1 MADYGL
7 FIGFGTPVR
16 GREAKSLD
24 VFNEATQYYSRLQQE
39 GRIESF
45 EVAILEPHGG
55 DLGGFFLLRGER
67 QKLSQL
73 RVETDFERLT
83 TRANL
88 MVDRI
93 GIIGATLGDSMGQSI
108 GMFQEEIRKLA

>member
-7 FIGFGTPVR
+7 FIGFGTPAR

-24 VFNEATQYYSRLQQE
+24 VFNEATQYYAKLQQE

-67 QKLSQL
+67 QQLSQL
-73 RVETDFERLT
+73 RVEADFERLT

-88 MVDRI
+88 MVDGV
-93 GIIGATLGDSMGQSI
+93 GIIGASLADGMGQSI
-108 GMFQEEIRKLA
+108 GIFQEEIRALA